1 MIDLSTNVK
10 AAQVNPESKP
20 TPMPRTG
27 QTPDIPMRM
36 MVKGGAG
43 DRVYGDYNTIDMME
57 AESSKIA
64 KIEMWMAKAVGT
76 KLARTY
82 PGREWGV
89 QVNVMGG
96 IMVITCPSLSNEK
109 GYHLHTMGKNIYDL
123 EAAAVRAGGEILE
136 RYGIS
141 RRAQFDSDIL
151 ETLDR
156 DFKDEVLSA
165 DAAPEAL

>member
-1 MIDLSTNVK
+1 
-10 AAQVNPESKP
+10 
-20 TPMPRTG
+20 
-27 QTPDIPMRM
+27 